1 VRKLCFRIKEEEM
14 YRIKRNQIVYSL
26 DKKHEPVLKIQPG
39 EIVVFETDDAR
50 TSTIQTES
58 DLLEKPH
65 LLGTNPATG
74 PVFVDGAEPGD
85 SLLVEIQ
92 KVVIAEKGFLAVKA
106 GVGLL
111 AHRAEQFVTKIIPI
125 RDGIAHFNERISFPV
140 NPMVGVIGTAP
151 AGEGVSTAYPGQHG
165 GNMDNNE
172 VKEGAKVH
180 LPVFVRGALL
190 GIGDVHASMGDGEIS
205 MVGFEVCAE
214 VTAKID
220 LLKGERYIRP
230 CIETA
235 DGRWVTTGDALDP
248 EEAMRIASEE
258 MVDLLMKRWNLS
270 FPEAYMLVTAYA
282 HLSICQA
289 CQPGEFPVTTRMS
302 IPKSLKKGQARK

>member
-1 VRKLCFRIKEEEM
+1 MHRIQ
-14 YRIKRNQIVYSL
+14 RNQIVYSL
-26 DKKHEPVLKIQPG
+26 DKNHKPVLKIKPG
-39 EIVVFETDDAR
+39 EVVVFETHDAR
-50 TSTIQTES
+50 TGTIQTES

-65 LLGTNPATG
+65 PLGTNPATG

-92 KVVIAEKGFLAVKA
+92 KVVVAEKGFLAVKA

-111 AHRAEQFVTKIIPI
+111 AHRADQFVTKIIPI
-125 RDGIAHFNERISFPV
+125 RDGVAHFSERISFPIR
-140 NPMVGVIGTAP
+140 PMVGVIGTAP
-151 AGEGVSTAYPGQHG
+151 IGEGISTAYPGPHG

-172 VKEGAKVH
+172 VKEGARVH
-180 LPVFVRGALL
+180 LPVFVQGALL

-205 MVGFEVCAE
+205 MVGFEACSE

-220 LLKGERYIRP
+220 LLKDETITRP
-230 CIETA
+230 WIETV
-235 DGRWVTTGDALDP
+235 DGKWVTTGDALDP

-258 MVDLLMKRWNLS
+258 MVDLLMKRWKLS

-282 HLSICQA
+282 DLSICQA

-302 IPKSLKKGQARK
+302 ISTANLELNELNCD